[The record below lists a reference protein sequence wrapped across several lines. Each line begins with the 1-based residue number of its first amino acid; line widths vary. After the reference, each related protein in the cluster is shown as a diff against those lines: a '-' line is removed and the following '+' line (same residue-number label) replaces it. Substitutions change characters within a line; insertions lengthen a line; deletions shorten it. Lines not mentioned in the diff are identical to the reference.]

1 MSDTQ
6 QRPPMDLQQVINND
20 LFSSEQINPA
30 IRQVLEFMEPH
41 AQPLSEPQIRAIAY
55 LNYLGGREL
64 HAEYRKANKGK
75 HPYQDLVKWV
85 MQSAQAAASPNVFI
99 KVIEALIPKPAKESA
114 PAPAAAG
121 RRR

>member
-1 MSDTQ
+1 MSETQ
-6 QRPPMDLQQVINND
+6 QRPPDLQQVINND

-41 AQPLSEPQIRAIAY
+41 AQPLSEPQIRSIAY

-64 HAEYRKANKGK
+64 HADYRKKNKGK
-75 HPYQDLVKWV
+75 HPYTDLVKWV
-85 MQSAQAAASPNVFI
+85 MQSAQAAASPSVFVR
-99 KVIEALIPKPAKESA
+99 VIEALIPKPVKESA
-114 PAPAAAG
+114 PAAQAG